1 MLHKN
6 ISRGTGGG
14 RYYSVASVAL
24 GTKGMWR
31 KKHNLR
37 SYFNFLVIC
46 ILGRLLFSRFPKRG
60 IESENNRQAG
70 QCLCPARPASATHWL
85 PLSVFGA
92 SMFCERAGTA
102 LSWASTSTDLPLPR
116 VSWKKSPDSLS
127 VLLCLAF
134 STTSTL
140 ALVSHGATILLLSQP
155 QLLSPCPTTEYS
167 QNWFQ
172 PCVVLAYFVLYRPVL
187 YHMMVL
193 MYMVMFVDIE
203 LNQLLGLFFYQR
215 LFSIS
220 YTAFF

>member
-14 RYYSVASVAL
+14 RYYSVASIAL

-31 KKHNLR
+31 KKHNL
-37 SYFNFLVIC
+37 SWYFNLLVIC
-46 ILGRLLFSRFPKRG
+46 ILFSSDFPKGEWRV
-60 IESENNRQAG
+60 RTTCQAG
-70 QCLCPARPASATHWL
+70 QRLCPACPGSATHWL

-92 SMFCERAGTA
+92 SMFCKRAGTT
-102 LSWASTSTDLPLPR
+102 LSWASASPDLPLPR
-116 VSWKKSPDSLS
+116 VSWEKSPDSLS

-134 STTSTL
+134 STKSSL
-140 ALVSHGATILLLSQP
+140 ALVLHGTTILPLSQL
-155 QLLSPCPTTEYS
+155 QLLSPCPTIEYS

-193 MYMVMFVDIE
+193 MYMVMFVGIE
-203 LNQLLGLFFYQR
+203 LNQLLGLFFYQH